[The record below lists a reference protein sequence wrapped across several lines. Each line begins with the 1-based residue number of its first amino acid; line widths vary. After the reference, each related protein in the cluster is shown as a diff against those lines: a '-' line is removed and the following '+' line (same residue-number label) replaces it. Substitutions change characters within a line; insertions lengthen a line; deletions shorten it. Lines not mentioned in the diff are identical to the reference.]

1 VTISIVRGWSH
12 TAALPAGGW
21 PRAVAGPTYGA
32 MAILPPTVG
41 PRAALRDLT
50 AFLRQRSREQVIAGT
65 LAVLVTVIIV
75 IIFFVDSKINTAPPP
90 QVIFVEN
97 YPANRTDAQI
107 KADQLK
113 ASEDRKK
120 AAEARRRVHSDSP
133 AMANRSRLLRVISS
147 MAACQAAYTDSD
159 IA

>member
-1 VTISIVRGWSH
+1 
-12 TAALPAGGW
+12 
-21 PRAVAGPTYGA
+21 
-32 MAILPPTVG
+32 M
-41 PRAALRDLT
+41 
-50 AFLRQRSREQVIAGT
+50 RQRSREQVIAAT

-75 IIFFVDSKINTAPPP
+75 IIFFVDSKINTAPPQ

-120 AAEARRRVHSDSP
+120 AEEARRKEFQK
-133 AMANRSRLLRVISS
+133 LEKQFGIE
-147 MAACQAAYTDSD
+147 
-159 IA
+159 